1 MINKIKSAVITT
13 AVSAT
18 MLLTGTTTA
27 ADISSNSDTTNN
39 VPTVTAVVDINTD
52 KLPLQ
57 QVSYGG
63 EIFTA
68 TFYGPTGSPMANGE
82 WPHEGAIA
90 ADPSYLPLGTSVWI
104 EFPAGYE
111 WLTGSYVVKDTG
123 DLVYGN
129 VVDIFLN
136 ADDATLNDLGCV
148 TVTVYR

>member
-27 ADISSNSDTTNN
+27 ADISSNSDTTSN
-39 VPTVTAVVDINTD
+39 VPAVTAVIDIGKD

-63 EIFTA
+63 ETFTA

-90 ADPSYLPLGTSVWI
+90 ADPNYLPLGTSVWI

-123 DLVYGN
+123 GLVYTSGVSARDFSRGVKRRPQN
-129 VVDIFLN
+129 K
-136 ADDATLNDLGCV
+136 
-148 TVTVYR
+148 